1 MELNDCFW
9 SINRQLENTDVEKV
23 YSIVDYRGYL
33 EVECTKDFEEVK
45 RLVIEKLKHVQYAM
59 KSSYYQGVDKT
70 VLEEIDV
77 LIDNIP
83 KGLLGIDELYTF
95 EREGSRYG
103 ECWFIQVGILKDIIF
118 VDVDIEGDGAYSFQ
132 VETFAL

>member
-1 MELNDCFW
+1 MELNVCFW
-9 SINRQLENTDVEKV
+9 SIDQDLKKTGVEKV
-23 YSIVDYRGYL
+23 YSVVDYRGYL
-33 EVECTKDFEEVK
+33 EVECTKDYEEVK

-70 VLEEIDV
+70 VLEEINV
-77 LIDNIP
+77 LISNIS

-103 ECWFIQVGILKDIIF
+103 DCWFIQVGILGDIIF
-118 VDVDIEGDGAYSFQ
+118 VDVNIEGDGAYSFQ

>member
-1 MELNDCFW
+1 MELSVCFW
-9 SINRQLENTDVEKV
+9 SIDQDLKKTGVEKV
-23 YSIVDYRGYL
+23 YSVADYRGYL

-118 VDVDIEGDGAYSFQ
+118 VDVNIEGDGAYSFQ

>member
-1 MELNDCFW
+1 MELNVCFW
-9 SINRQLENTDVEKV
+9 SIDQELKKKGVEKV
-23 YSIVDYRGYL
+23 YSVVDYQGYL

-45 RLVIEKLKHVQYAM
+45 RLVIEKLKGVQYAM
-59 KSSYYQGVDKT
+59 KSSFYQDVNKT

-77 LIDNIP
+77 LINNIS
-83 KGLLGIDELYTF
+83 KGSLGTDELYTF
-95 EREGSRYG
+95 EREGSRYN
-103 ECWFIQVGILKDIIF
+103 ECWSIQVGILKDIIF

>member
-1 MELNDCFW
+1 MELNVCFW
-9 SINRQLENTDVEKV
+9 SIDQDLKKTGVEKV
-23 YSIVDYRGYL
+23 YSVVDYRGYL
-33 EVECTKDFEEVK
+33 EVECTKDYEEVK

-70 VLEEIDV
+70 VLEEINV
-77 LIDNIP
+77 LISNIS
-83 KGLLGIDELYTF
+83 KGLLGTNELYTF

-103 ECWFIQVGILKDIIF
+103 DCWFIQVGILGDIIF
-118 VDVDIEGDGAYSFQ
+118 VDVNIEGDGAYSFQ